1 MPDLSSFSR
10 RRPARPLPMVRRRY
24 PSDMAV
30 ARQNQRDQSVNA
42 AGPRLG
48 PLVGPGKP
56 ASSPYACPAAQASR
70 NCRFITLPLALR
82 GSGSAVSAM
91 VSGTL

>member
-1 MPDLSSFSR
+1 
-10 RRPARPLPMVRRRY
+10 
-24 PSDMAV
+24 MAV
-30 ARQNQRDQSVNA
+30 ARQNQPDQSVNA
-42 AGPRLG
+42 VVATAKAASGLFEAARAGP
-48 PLVGPGKP
+48 
-56 ASSPYACPAAQASR
+56 AHACPAAQASR

>member
-1 MPDLSSFSR
+1 MSGDPGPIQGGVL
-10 RRPARPLPMVRRRY
+10 RPIPAWRRY

-30 ARQNQRDQSVNA
+30 ARQNQTDQSVNA
-42 AGPRLG
+42 GRLARADLAPAGL
-48 PLVGPGKP
+48 
-56 ASSPYACPAAQASR
+56 SIYCAADHTSR

-82 GSGSAVSAM
+82 GSGSEVSSI